1 MSKTML
7 RIVAIVMIALIVAL
21 SGCVGGDEK
30 ALSGCV
36 GGDEKPAEV
45 EPTPEATPAETP
57 EATPAE
63 TPVTPAATPAVEEA
77 KTADATEGFTPKTSD
92 RPALEA
98 PSGGC
103 EGLNQVALRRY
114 DHDKNGLIDK
124 KEMETAKIGYESNYE
139 KQSDYADVLYA
150 YEHQCSVKTE

>member
-30 ALSGCV
+30 
-36 GGDEKPAEV
+36 PAEV

-57 EATPAE
+57 AETPAATPAE
-63 TPVTPAATPAVEEA
+63 TPAATPAVEET
-77 KTADATEGFTPKTSD
+77 KTADAEEGFTPKTSD
-92 RPALEA
+92 RPPLEV

-103 EGLNQVALRRY
+103 EGLDQTVLKRY
-114 DHDKNGLIDK
+114 DNNNNGLIDSN
-124 KEMETAKIGYESNYE
+124 EMEAAKIGYENNYE
-139 KQSDYADVLYA
+139 KPGDYAQILYA
-150 YEHQCSVKTE
+150 YEHNCPVESAE

>member
-30 ALSGCV
+30 
-36 GGDEKPAEV
+36 

>member
-7 RIVAIVMIALIVAL
+7 RIVAIAMLVLVVAF
-21 SGCVGGDEK
+21 
-30 ALSGCV
+30 AGCV

-45 EPTPEATPAETP
+45 EPTPAETPAVTPAETP
-57 EATPAE
+57 AHAE
-63 TPVTPAATPAVEEA
+63 TPAVTPTVEEA
-77 KTADATEGFTPKTSD
+77 KTADAEEGFTPKTSD

-150 YEHQCSVKTE
+150 YEHSCPVEPAE

>member
-30 ALSGCV
+30 
-36 GGDEKPAEV
+36 PAEV

-57 EATPAE
+57 AATPAE
-63 TPVTPAATPAVEEA
+63 TPAATPAVEET
-77 KTADATEGFTPKTSD
+77 KTADAEEGFTPKTSD
-92 RPALEA
+92 RPPLEA

-103 EGLNQVALRRY
+103 EGLDQNTLRRY
-114 DHDKNGLIDK
+114 DHDKNGLIDSG
-124 KEMETAKIGYESNYE
+124 EMETAKIGYESNYE
-139 KQSDYADVLYA
+139 KPDDYAQILYA
-150 YEHQCSVKTE
+150 YEHQCPVEPAE